1 MTAGPNSRRASP
13 EPLDGRPMFALDR
26 FEWGAPDRLVL
37 AGSFSGLEGRPAA
50 EPVLTVQG
58 PDGPHRLPAIED
70 GAGPPAD
77 GARWAAAFAW
87 LEAPV
92 VFDQARLELG
102 PALAVEL
109 PGPGQGESGISLP
122 VSTAE
127 HDNGPADVLLAAA
140 DADGAA
146 GRLRLEAQ
154 LLDARQELQ
163 ETRVA
168 AQRAQ
173 EELDRAQ
180 ADLAAERQR
189 GAGDA
194 ERFREGLA
202 TVRASAEEA
211 IGAAKL
217 AHSRAEQEARAEIAA
232 LRERVAALQPAA
244 AELETVRSELDDAQS
259 MLAEARAGAQSL
271 LDALARDAE
280 PQTGGR

>member
-1 MTAGPNSRRASP
+1 MTVGS
-13 EPLDGRPMFALDR
+13 DPMFALDR
-26 FEWGAPDRLVL
+26 FEWGAPDRLEV

-50 EPVLTVQG
+50 DPVLTVHG

-70 GAGPPAD
+70 GGGPPAD
-77 GARWAAAFAW
+77 GSPWAAAFAW

-92 VFDQARLELG
+92 AFDRARLELG

-109 PGPGQGESGISLP
+109 PGPGQGEAGSSLP
-122 VSTAE
+122 VSTADE
-127 HDNGPADVLLAAA
+127 HDDVA
-140 DADGAA
+140 DAGGAV

-154 LLDARQELQ
+154 LLGARQELE

-189 GAGDA
+189 GADDA

-202 TVRASAEEA
+202 RVRASAEEA
-211 IGAAKL
+211 IGAAEL
-217 AHSRAEQEARAEIAA
+217 ARSRADQEAQTEIAA
-232 LRERVAALQPAA
+232 LRERVAALEPAA
-244 AELETVRSELDDAQS
+244 GELETIRSDLEDARS
-259 MLAEARAGAQSL
+259 TLAEARAGAQSL
-271 LDALARDAE
+271 LDVLVREAE
-280 PQTGGR
+280 PQAKGR